1 MAKGTPATEGTPAM
15 PGRSTAQVLVV
26 GGMHAREWASIVG
39 VMYAAEQLLLRH
51 DASVTGTNASIRL
64 LDHVEVVV
72 VPVAN
77 PDGYVFSF
85 GPPGSED
92 GVCANADYAAGV
104 CNRLWRKTRAPHR
117 VMPQCV
123 GVDLNRNWPLDW
135 GFRGVG
141 GSIESS
147 YCSELWHGEAPLS
160 APESQAVR
168 EPVRVRE

>member
-15 PGRSTAQVLVV
+15 PGRSTAQLLVV

-39 VMYAAEQLLLRH
+39 VMYTAEQLLLRH
-51 DASVTGTNASIRL
+51 ASSTDTNASL

-77 PDGYVFSF
+77 PDGYVFAF

-92 GVCANADYAAGV
+92 GVCDNANYTAGA

-117 VMPQCV
+117 LMPQCV

-168 EPVRVRE
+168 ACVSE